1 MLDTDTVSFA
11 IRGHGNVG
19 ERILA
24 SKPSALCI
32 SSLTIAELRFGADKR
47 SSTKLHG
54 LIDTFAQNVDVLPF
68 DGHAA
73 KHYGQLASKLAKRG
87 TPIGEFNTLIAAHA
101 LSLGVTLVSNNTK
114 HFTRIRGLKVDN
126 WV

>member
-11 IRGHGNVG
+11 IRGQGNVG

-47 SSTKLHG
+47 SSRRLHG
-54 LIDTFAQNVDVLPF
+54 LIDTIAQNIDVLPF
-68 DGHAA
+68 DENAA

-87 TPIGEFNTLIAAHA
+87 TPIGEFDTLIAAHA
-101 LSLGVTLVSNNTK
+101 LALKVTLVANNTR
-114 HFTRIRGLKVDN
+114 HFARIQGPKVDN
-126 WV
+126 WI